1 LKKGINLMNTYCHPV
16 RSKLGMKFLVAVG
29 VCSAQIFSGVA
40 FGQSDPVSP
49 PTDLAPYSQDFDSIA
64 TGNDSN
70 PDLGSTL
77 YDADPWRVFGN
88 ASDSS
93 GNFLF
98 GYGPFFAPNNPDGDG
113 SAFSN
118 VATGEPT
125 TSGDNYLNVFND
137 YNNGLHSDGSGG
149 VVSSLIFQERNVLPE
164 NVGEIWTFEFD
175 YRSGVA
181 PFGIADGVA
190 DGSTAGAFVT
200 VLQSSDNSFFT
211 IDRFTF
217 DTTSATTEFQTG
229 SIEIEI
235 IEAHV
240 GERLQFGFEC
250 AASNFGAT
258 GVFYDTVSFAMASDS
273 VVGDFDGDGDVD
285 CDDLDSYV
293 GNLGSSASGVE
304 QLDLNGDNSI
314 TIDDANLHIT
324 TLIATTNGVVGTFP
338 GDLNC
343 DGTVNVLGDAFALVA
358 NLGSNVSSYSEGDI
372 NFDGTVNVLGDA
384 FVLVGNLGMSN

>member
-1 LKKGINLMNTYCHPV
+1 MITHLPPF
-16 RSKLGMKFLVAVG
+16 RSSLGMKFLVALG
-29 VCSAQIFSGVA
+29 VCSTQIFSGTAVA
-40 FGQSDPVSP
+40 QSDPVSP

-64 TGNDSN
+64 TGDDSN

-88 ASDSS
+88 AFDSS

-98 GYGPFFAPNNPDGDG
+98 GYGPFFAPNIPEGDG

-137 YNNGLHSDGSGG
+137 YNNALHSDGSGST
-149 VVSSLIFQERNVLPE
+149 VSSLIFQERNVLPE
-164 NVGEIWTFEFD
+164 NVGEIWSFEFD
-175 YRSGVA
+175 YRSGLV

-200 VLQSSDNSFFT
+200 VLQSSDGSFLT
-211 IDRFTF
+211 IDRFAF
-217 DTTSATTEFQTG
+217 DTTGATTDFQRG

-258 GVFYDTVSFAMASDS
+258 GVFYDTISFAIATDS
-273 VVGDFDGDGDVD
+273 VLGDFNGDSVVD
-285 CDDLDSYV
+285 CDDLDSYI
-293 GNLGSSASGVE
+293 GNIDVDATGGLE
-304 QLDLNGDNSI
+304 QLDLDGD
-314 TIDDANLHIT
+314 TMVTEADANQHIT
-324 TLIATTNGVVGTFP
+324 TLVETSNGQVGTFP

-343 DGTVNVLGDAFALVA
+343 DGSVNVLGDAFVLVGS
-358 NLGSNVSSYSEGDI
+358 LGQTVSAYSDGDI

-384 FVLVGNLGMSN
+384 FILVGNLGSSNVE